1 MKKGGTTA
9 ARVARQRECLKEL
22 RAIGLRAE
30 HAVKA
35 FVERSRGSLARAL
48 RRIVSVLTR
57 TAAGA
62 NARRNQKPARRRAG
76 GRSTTNRISPV
87 KWFADRRQA
96 KNFRARP
103 TGSQARLARRNQRP
117 VSGIAGSAAGQCTRY
132 DRGRLWLQ
140 TR

>member
-76 GRSTTNRISPV
+76 GRSTTIAFRRLSGSPTGV
-87 KWFADRRQA
+87 KRKTFE
-96 KNFRARP
+96 RARP
-103 TGSQARLARRNQRP
+103 VPRRALLDGTS
-117 VSGIAGSAAGQCTRY
+117 VRY
-132 DRGRLWLQ
+132 RA
-140 TR
+140 